1 MSILLDA
8 GPALTFLAV
17 GQENIL
23 IQLAQ
28 IGRMQLRAPERV
40 DREVRGKSR
49 DPRFA
54 RTGVH
59 RRWETLKA
67 AGRLRILL
75 DDLDGGAFEE
85 AVGRIAGMP
94 AQDRVRRKASLG
106 EIMVIAHGSVLAQ
119 EGEDV
124 VVHIDESDGRR
135 RAMREIGWLRRKGVP
150 GSMRVWTT
158 PQIILQA
165 KERDGWITG
174 SQSWQE
180 VYRCMC
186 AFDDGLPPLSEIL
199 PRD

>member
-17 GQENIL
+17 GQENVL
-23 IQLAQ
+23 IQLALA
-28 IGRMQLRAPERV
+28 GRMDLSTPERV
-40 DREVRGKSR
+40 DKEVRGKSR

-59 RRWETLKA
+59 RKWETLKD

-75 DDLDGGAFEE
+75 DDLDGGVFED

-94 AQDRVRRKASLG
+94 AQDRVQRKSSLG

-119 EGEDV
+119 QGEDV
-124 VVHIDESDGRR
+124 VVHIDEHDGRR
-135 RAMREIGWLRRKGVP
+135 RAAREITWLRRQGAP
-150 GSMRVWTT
+150 GQMRLWTT

-174 SQSWQE
+174 SQDWQE
-180 VYRCMC
+180 VYRRMVT
-186 AFDDGLPPLSEIL
+186 FDDGLPPLSEIL
-199 PRD
+199 RRG